1 MRQLGAWKP
10 TGRLLL
16 GCYIVGFAVCY
27 ASLALFFR
35 QKGPVIYVNLLLGL
49 LWPLREWFRQFGPP
63 ASMVV
68 STGSQVISA
77 ALGGLLFP
85 AIVAL
90 LRYEQRFLRG
100 LAFLLGVVLIIMCL
114 WWSQL
119 PNI

>member
-1 MRQLGAWKP
+1 MSHLGTWKP

-16 GCYIVGFAVCY
+16 GCYISGFAVCY
-27 ASLALFFR
+27 VSLALFFR

-63 ASMVV
+63 ASTT
-68 STGSQVISA
+68 TGSQVISA

-85 AIVAL
+85 ATVAL

-100 LAFLLGVVLIIMCL
+100 LAFLFAIILIIMCL